1 MLGLILA
8 SLTGFFLFSFISIAY
23 LPKIRTMEERAGV
36 EYARK
41 KLKWLSEQ
49 ILKSLDVKL
58 DIKYKN
64 REAID
69 SLDKKEGVIFVCNH
83 QSNLDIPAI
92 VTALHMD
99 VGFVAKHEMK
109 RWPFFGTW
117 MEKSNCVFLNR
128 ENPREGIKDIK
139 KAVELIK
146 EGYPT
151 VIFPEGERSLTGKI
165 LNFKKGS
172 FKLATET
179 NGIIV
184 PLTLK
189 GTYDI
194 QPRGTL
200 KMARGKKVTLVVDE
214 PIFVKNLSKDEEK
227 VLATTVRDK
236 IVENFEKIK

>member
-117 MEKSNCVFLNR
+117 MKKSNCVFLNR

-200 KMARGKKVTLVVDE
+200 KMARGKKVTLIVDE

-227 VLATTVRDK
+227 VLATIVRDK
-236 IVENFEKIK
+236 IVENFEKIQ

>member
-23 LPKIRTMEERAGV
+23 LPKIKTMEERAGV

-117 MEKSNCVFLNR
+117 MKKSNCVFLNR

-227 VLATTVRDK
+227 VLATIVRDK
-236 IVENFEKIK
+236 IVENFEKIQ

>member
-64 REAID
+64 RDAID

-117 MEKSNCVFLNR
+117 MKKSNCVFLNR

-146 EGYPT
+146 KGYPT

-227 VLATTVRDK
+227 VLATIVRDK
-236 IVENFEKIK
+236 IVENFEKIQ

>member
-64 REAID
+64 RGAID

-109 RWPFFGTW
+109 KWPFFGTW
-117 MEKSNCVFLNR
+117 MKKSNCVFLNR

-200 KMARGKKVTLVVDE
+200 KMVRGKKVTLVVDE

>member
-117 MEKSNCVFLNR
+117 MKKSNCVFLNR

-151 VIFPEGERSLTGKI
+151 VIFPEGERSLTEKI

-179 NGIIV
+179 NGVIV

>member
-117 MEKSNCVFLNR
+117 MKKSNCVFLNR

-139 KAVELIK
+139 KAVELIRK
-146 EGYPT
+146 GYPT

-179 NGIIV
+179 NGVIV

-227 VLATTVRDK
+227 VLATIVRDK
-236 IVENFEKIK
+236 IVENFEKI

>member
-117 MEKSNCVFLNR
+117 MKKSNCVFLNR

-227 VLATTVRDK
+227 VLATIVRDK
-236 IVENFEKIK
+236 IVENFEKIQ

>member
-117 MEKSNCVFLNR
+117 MKKSNCVFLNR

-227 VLATTVRDK
+227 VLATAVRDK

>member
-23 LPKIRTMEERAGV
+23 LPKIRTMEERAGI

-117 MEKSNCVFLNR
+117 MKKSNCVFLNR

>member
-64 REAID
+64 REVID

-117 MEKSNCVFLNR
+117 MKKSNCVFLNR

-146 EGYPT
+146 KGYPT

-179 NGIIV
+179 NGVIV

-227 VLATTVRDK
+227 VLATIVRDK
-236 IVENFEKIK
+236 IVENFEKI

>member
-23 LPKIRTMEERAGV
+23 LPKLRTMEERAGV

-117 MEKSNCVFLNR
+117 MKKSNCVFLNR

-146 EGYPT
+146 KGYPT

-179 NGIIV
+179 NGVIV

-227 VLATTVRDK
+227 VLATIVRDK
-236 IVENFEKIK
+236 IVENFEKIQ

>member
-117 MEKSNCVFLNR
+117 MKKSNCVFLNR

-146 EGYPT
+146 KGYPT
-151 VIFPEGERSLTGKI
+151 VIFPEGERSLSGKI

-200 KMARGKKVTLVVDE
+200 KMARGRKVTLVVDE

>member
-64 REAID
+64 REVID

-117 MEKSNCVFLNR
+117 MKKSNCVFLNR

-139 KAVELIK
+139 KAVELIRK
-146 EGYPT
+146 GYPT

-200 KMARGKKVTLVVDE
+200 KMARGKKVTLIVDE

>member
-92 VTALHMD
+92 VTALHID

-117 MEKSNCVFLNR
+117 MKKSNCVFLNR

>member
-117 MEKSNCVFLNR
+117 MKKSNCVFLNR

-146 EGYPT
+146 KGYPT

-227 VLATTVRDK
+227 VLATIVRDK
-236 IVENFEKIK
+236 IVENFEKIQ

>member
-58 DIKYKN
+58 DVKYKN

-99 VGFVAKHEMK
+99 VGFVAKYEMK

-117 MEKSNCVFLNR
+117 MKKSNCVFLNR

-200 KMARGKKVTLVVDE
+200 KMARGKKVTLIVDE

>member
-1 MLGLILA
+1 MCIRDR
-8 SLTGFFLFSFISIAY
+8 SIAY

-64 REAID
+64 REVID

-117 MEKSNCVFLNR
+117 MKKSNCVFLNR

>member
-117 MEKSNCVFLNR
+117 MKKSNCVFLNR

-227 VLATTVRDK
+227 VLATIVRDK
-236 IVENFEKIK
+236 IVENFEKI

>member
-117 MEKSNCVFLNR
+117 MKKSNCVFLNR

-200 KMARGKKVTLVVDE
+200 KMARGKKVTLIVDE

>member
-64 REAID
+64 RGAID

-109 RWPFFGTW
+109 KWPFFGTW
-117 MEKSNCVFLNR
+117 MKKSNCVFLNR

-179 NGIIV
+179 NGVIV

-227 VLATTVRDK
+227 VLATIVRDK
-236 IVENFEKIK
+236 IVENFEKI

>member
-23 LPKIRTMEERAGV
+23 LPKLRTMEERAGV

-58 DIKYKN
+58 DVKYKN

-117 MEKSNCVFLNR
+117 MKKSNCVFLNR

-200 KMARGKKVTLVVDE
+200 KMARGKKVTLIVDE

>member
-117 MEKSNCVFLNR
+117 MKKSNCVFLNR

-146 EGYPT
+146 KGYPT

-179 NGIIV
+179 NGVIV

-227 VLATTVRDK
+227 VLATIVRDK
-236 IVENFEKIK
+236 IVENFEKIQ

>member
-64 REAID
+64 RDAID

-117 MEKSNCVFLNR
+117 MKKSNCVFLNR

-146 EGYPT
+146 KGYPT

-179 NGIIV
+179 NGVIV

-227 VLATTVRDK
+227 VLATIVRDK
-236 IVENFEKIK
+236 IVENFEKIQ

>member
-23 LPKIRTMEERAGV
+23 LPKIRTMGERAGV

-41 KLKWLSEQ
+41 KLKWLSKQ

-117 MEKSNCVFLNR
+117 MKKSNCVFLNR

-200 KMARGKKVTLVVDE
+200 KMARGKKVTLIVDE

>member
-117 MEKSNCVFLNR
+117 MKKSNCVFLNR

-236 IVENFEKIK
+236 IVENFEKI

>member
-1 MLGLILA
+1 
-8 SLTGFFLFSFISIAY
+8 
-23 LPKIRTMEERAGV
+23 MEERAGV

-109 RWPFFGTW
+109 RWPF
-117 MEKSNCVFLNR
+117 L
-128 ENPREGIKDIK
+128 
-139 KAVELIK
+139 EL
-146 EGYPT
+146 G
-151 VIFPEGERSLTGKI
+151 
-165 LNFKKGS
+165 
-172 FKLATET
+172 
-179 NGIIV
+179 
-184 PLTLK
+184 
-189 GTYDI
+189 
-194 QPRGTL
+194 
-200 KMARGKKVTLVVDE
+200 
-214 PIFVKNLSKDEEK
+214 
-227 VLATTVRDK
+227 
-236 IVENFEKIK
+236 

>member
-58 DIKYKN
+58 DVKYKN

-117 MEKSNCVFLNR
+117 MKKSNCVFLNR

-227 VLATTVRDK
+227 VLATAVRDK

>member
-117 MEKSNCVFLNR
+117 MKKSNCVFLNR

-151 VIFPEGERSLTGKI
+151 IIFPEGERSLTGKI

>member
-64 REAID
+64 REVID

-117 MEKSNCVFLNR
+117 MKKSNCVFLNR

>member
-117 MEKSNCVFLNR
+117 MKKSNCVFLNR

-139 KAVELIK
+139 KAVELIRK
-146 EGYPT
+146 GYPT

-227 VLATTVRDK
+227 VLATIVRDK
-236 IVENFEKIK
+236 IVENFEKIQ